1 MSKDTDSSLEI
12 LLEALK
18 GSEAGVRVEA
28 AKKLGRLEHSSQAA
42 LRALERAA
50 AKDRSKKVREAAIQT
65 LRSPTYRRL
74 QRQSSSLAPRPR
86 RIVLGEIDRWQADAL
101 ISPEQSEVLKQ
112 RYRFDVPVPA
122 AQPVIEKPAPPAKV
136 EAEKPLP
143 PKRSLAQML
152 LSETT
157 IKVALYLG
165 AFFVISASMI
175 LAAVIEI
182 LRLPILLIVTTICLG
197 VSLGLKRRLPQASF
211 VLYVV
216 FSFLLPI
223 DAGVFQSIINLAPGF
238 SHPYWILVLATLSV
252 CWGLG
257 TWLYQSRLFSLL
269 AFGAASGVMWL
280 IGRWVDASEH
290 LDILLLTLSSLT
302 GLGGAYVLKR
312 WQDNRFATPLLVLV
326 QIQQVVLLSASALII
341 LYQVVIYDSPYQVVV
356 YDFPLEG
363 WWLVITFTWL
373 LASFFYIVSNL
384 IRPFALFP
392 FLAVATLLPLP
403 WFFLGTFSP
412 EARAVMI
419 VTWIW
424 GAVLTIAGEG
434 LGYLRLE
441 AVQKYRLPLFIASAP
456 LFVIAAIGGL
466 FDLITIG
473 FAYLVGTAIV
483 YTGLT
488 IHKPRHAPWFGTLL
502 SVCCAYLVAF
512 ELPFLE
518 DHSFYPGFI
527 LLWPTLILLGVDL
540 ATKYGFKASNVW
552 HLAPRALGTL
562 IGGINILVLLGTGAG
577 EPSKAALAFTIL
589 SVFFTLYALVSTAP
603 VIGYLATASLAVTVP
618 YLLAH
623 FEQST
628 WLVPMTLLF
637 SAYYL
642 GGLVPARLGK
652 SSAWTNVMRVSGL
665 ALGVLVAFS
674 APFQG
679 DLASVVSV
687 ALVAIWFTIEAFDRQ
702 NNGLGIPAY
711 LFYTWAY
718 LAAMYEFGVFEHIRW
733 LTPLTVLV
741 YIHYLLGFGLK
752 LAGKQGA
759 WVNALRVIGLLMAIV
774 VALSAPFQGGPASI
788 VSVTLFAVLFTVE
801 AFDRHNVWLG
811 FPANLLYLG
820 AYFMVLAELE
830 VNEPQTYSIGAA
842 LLGIIMHYLL
852 VRSGSSTGAFI
863 TGMLSQ
869 LVLLSTTYIQMV
881 STARFL
887 FFFILFFQSLLVILY
902 GLVLRA
908 RSLVITPIIFV
919 TLGVISVVFSAL
931 SGIPTAI
938 LIGCTGVLL
947 LVLGILAMVLRERLI
962 KATEKLG
969 ERLGGWRA

>member
-1 MSKDTDSSLEI
+1 MSEDTDNSLETM
-12 LLEALK
+12 LEALK
-18 GSEAGVRVEA
+18 SSEAGARAEA

-74 QRQSSSLAPRPR
+74 QCQSSSLAPRPR

-101 ISPEQSEVLKQ
+101 ISPEQAEVLKQ
-112 RYRFDVPVPA
+112 RYRFDVPVPV

-182 LRLPILLIVTTICLG
+182 LRLPILLIVTAICLG

-257 TWLYQSRLFSLL
+257 TRFYQSRLFSLL

-290 LDILLLTLSSLT
+290 LDVLLLTLSSLT

-312 WQDNRFATPLLVLV
+312 WKDNRFASPLWVLT
-326 QIQQVVLLSASALII
+326 QIQQVVLLSASASII
-341 LYQVVIYDSPYQVVV
+341 LYQVVA

-363 WWLVITFTWL
+363 WWLAITFTWL
-373 LASFFYIVSNL
+373 LASLFYIVSNL

-434 LGYLRLE
+434 LGYLKLE
-441 AVQKYRLPLFIASAP
+441 AVQKYRLPLFIASVP
-456 LFVIAAIGGL
+456 LFIIAAMGGL
-466 FDLITIG
+466 YDLITIG

-488 IHKPRHAPWFGTLL
+488 IHKPRHAPWFGALL
-502 SVCCAYLVAF
+502 SVFCAYLVAF

-540 ATKYGFKASNVW
+540 AAKYGFKASNVW

-562 IGGINILVLLGTGAG
+562 IGGINILVLLGTGVE
-577 EPSKAALAFTIL
+577 EPLKAALAFTIL

-603 VIGYLATASLAVTVP
+603 VIGYLATASLAVAVP

-628 WLVPMTLLF
+628 WLIPMTLLF

-642 GGLVPARLGK
+642 GGLVLARLGK

-687 ALVAIWFTIEAFDRQ
+687 ALVAILFTIEAFDRQ

-718 LAAMYEFGVFEHIRW
+718 LAAMYEFGVFEHIQW
-733 LTPLTVLV
+733 LTPLTALV

-752 LAGKQGA
+752 LAGKKGA
-759 WVNALRVIGLLMAIV
+759 WINALRVIGLSMAIV
-774 VALSAPFQGGPASI
+774 VALSAPYQGGPASI
-788 VSVTLFAVLFTVE
+788 VSVTLFAVLFTIE
-801 AFDRHNVWLG
+801 AFDRRNVWLG

-830 VNEPQTYSIGAA
+830 VSEPQTYSIGAA

-881 STARFL
+881 STGRFL
-887 FFFILFFQSLLVILY
+887 FFFILFFQSLVVVLY

-908 RSLVITPIIFV
+908 RSFVITPIIFV

-947 LVLGILAMVLRERLI
+947 LALGTLAMVLRERLI

-969 ERLGGWRA
+969 EQLGGWRA